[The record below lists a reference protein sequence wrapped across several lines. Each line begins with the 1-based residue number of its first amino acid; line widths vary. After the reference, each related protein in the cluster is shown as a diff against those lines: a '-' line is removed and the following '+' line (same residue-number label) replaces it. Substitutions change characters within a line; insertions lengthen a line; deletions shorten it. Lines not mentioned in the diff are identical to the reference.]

1 MKKTFKFPI
10 KKDPYY
16 ERESKRYKNPIPSRE
31 YIMQCMKKI
40 ERPLNFRE
48 LGKIFGLSLKEVEAL
63 RFRLGAMR
71 RDGQVILNRKG
82 SFVLVDETFL
92 KRGIVEGHRDGYG
105 FLIPEDSIFLSANT
119 GQFFIMI
126 ECWLEL

>member
-71 RDGQVILNRKG
+71 RDGQVILKTYRDARRWW
-82 SFVLVDETFL
+82 FRRYL
-92 KRGIVEGHRDGYG
+92 KQKISGGGNLYTREMQLISQYKELNCNQINAGVVER
-105 FLIPEDSIFLSANT
+105 
-119 GQFFIMI
+119 
-126 ECWLEL
+126 